1 MSIAKKKG
9 RSAVDEFLVKDRVII
24 QDNTYGKWMEQGTI
38 IAARKADDLSVQ
50 SYEIKMDN
58 GNTKIRNKRFIKHFT
73 KEDDQADRHVQFQSP
88 THRNKERQGAE
99 AEAAG
104 QREADSEREGTAS
117 PPRTRSRAR
126 AQ

>member
-1 MSIAKKKG
+1 MA
-9 RSAVDEFLVKDRVII
+9 
-24 QDNTYGKWMEQGTI
+24 T
-38 IAARKADDLSVQ
+38 RKADDLSVQ

-58 GNTKIRNKRFIKHFT
+58 GNVKVRNKRFIKHFT

-88 THRNKERQGAE
+88 THGNRERQGAE
-99 AEAAG
+99 ADAADK
-104 QREADSEREGTAS
+104 READSEREETAS